1 MQADSLGNVDALVT
15 GNMYSI
21 REVCKCQHIVAPGG
35 VLVQVITEAAETGS
49 PVLLFC
55 RVGKDRTGVLAALL
69 LACCDAKPEEIIAD
83 YHRQT
88 FHTVCCFATLCCALL
103 FVDPEILV

>member
-1 MQADSLGNVDALVT
+1 M
-15 GNMYSI
+15 
-21 REVCKCQHIVAPGG
+21 
-35 VLVQVITEAAETGS
+35 QVITEAAETGS
-49 PVLLFC
+49 PILLFC

-88 FHTVCCFATLCCALL
+88 FHTVCCFAMLCCAVLCSALCL
-103 FVDPEILV
+103 FLV